1 MDLHLQAARLRTRR
15 QFLKAGSLGLGGAA
29 LAALMGEGRV
39 AAKPQVDSPL
49 APKKPHFAPKAQRV
63 IYLHM
68 SGAPP
73 QQELFDYKPKL
84 TELHMKPCP
93 DEWIQGQRFPFIK
106 GHPQLLGTPY
116 KFRQHGESGA
126 WVSELLPH

>member
-1 MDLHLQAARLRTRR
+1 MDFHLQGARLRTRR
-15 QFLKAGSLGLGGAA
+15 QFLKDGSLGLGAAA
-29 LAALMGEGRV
+29 LASLIGGGRGT
-39 AAKPQVDSPL
+39 AKPQVASPL

-93 DEWIQGQRFPFIK
+93 DEWIQGQ
-106 GHPQLLGTPY
+106 
-116 KFRQHGESGA
+116 
-126 WVSELLPH
+126 